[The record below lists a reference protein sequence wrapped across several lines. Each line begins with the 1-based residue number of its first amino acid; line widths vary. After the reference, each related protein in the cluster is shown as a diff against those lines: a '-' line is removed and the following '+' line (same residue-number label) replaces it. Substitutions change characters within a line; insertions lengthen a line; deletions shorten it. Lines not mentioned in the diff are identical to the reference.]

1 MLAGTLSGVEM
12 GLKIAGIPHRPGGVA
27 AALESLAAATRR
39 PPDADS
45 VLVAAHAVETLW
57 EELKPT

>member
-1 MLAGTLSGVEM
+1 LD
-12 GLKIAGIPHRPGGVA
+12 
-27 AALESLAAATRR
+27 SLTAMTRR

-45 VLVAAHAVETLW
+45 VLLAANAVENLW